1 MNFSDETVMA
11 YADGELDV
19 ATRAAVEAAMA
30 SDPQLAQRVARHRAL
45 RGRLHAAL
53 DPVLDEP
60 LPQRLLASVQG
71 APAQRRADK
80 IPLQH
85 KAAPRWSWPQWGAIA
100 ASLVGGALLGPLLLR
115 TPAGAVLVSRDGQVL
130 ASGAL
135 ARALTEQLASNQP
148 PGAPLQIGVS
158 FRARNGDYCRTF
170 VLRDENAL
178 AGLAC
183 RAHQAWRL
191 EVLAHAPAPPG
202 AAAGYR
208 PAGSALPASVTHTLD
223 ELIAGEP
230 LDAGDEA
237 AARARGWQPAPL
249 TPGKTPPGVPGPHG
263 RPQDPGS

>member
-11 YADGELDV
+11 YADGELDA

-30 SDPQLAQRVARHRAL
+30 LDAQLAQRVARHRAL
-45 RGRLHAAL
+45 RGRLHVAL

-71 APAQRRADK
+71 APASRRADR

-100 ASLVGGALLGPLLLR
+100 ASLVTGVLLGPLLLR
-115 TPAGAVLVSRDGQVL
+115 TPAGAVLVSRDAQVL

-148 PGAPLQIGVS
+148 PGAPVQIGVS

-170 VLRDENAL
+170 VLRDESAL

-183 RAHQAWRL
+183 RGHQAWRL
-191 EVLAHAPAPPG
+191 EVLAHSPAQPA

-230 LDAGDEA
+230 LDAGAEA
-237 AARARGWQPAPL
+237 AARQRGWQP
-249 TPGKTPPGVPGPHG
+249 
-263 RPQDPGS
+263 

>member
-19 ATRAAVEAAMA
+19 ASRAAVEAAMA
-30 SDPQLAQRVARHRAL
+30 TDPQLAQRVARHRAL

-71 APAQRRADK
+71 APAQRRA
-80 IPLQH
+80 
-85 KAAPRWSWPQWGAIA
+85 PRWSWPQWGAIA
-100 ASLVGGALLGPLLLR
+100 ASLVGGALLGPLLWR
-115 TPAGAVLVSRDGQVL
+115 TPAGAVHVSRDGQVL

-148 PGAPLQIGVS
+148 PGAPVQIGVS

-170 VLRDENAL
+170 ALRDESAL

-208 PAGSALPASVTHTLD
+208 PAGSALPASVTHALD
-223 ELIAGEP
+223 ELIAGEA
-230 LDAGDEA
+230 LDAGAEA
-237 AARARGWQPAPL
+237 AARARGWQP
-249 TPGKTPPGVPGPHG
+249 
-263 RPQDPGS
+263 

>member
-30 SDPQLAQRVARHRAL
+30 LDPQLALRVARHRAL

-71 APAQRRADK
+71 APAQRRADRSA
-80 IPLQH
+80 LQH
-85 KAAPRWSWPQWGAIA
+85 QAAPRWSWPQWGAIA
-100 ASLVGGALLGPLLLR
+100 ASLVTGVLLGPLLWR
-115 TPAGAVLVSRDGQVL
+115 MPAGSMLVSRDGQVL

-148 PGAPLQIGVS
+148 PGAPVQIGVS

-170 VLRDENAL
+170 VLREKNAL

-183 RAHQAWRL
+183 RGHEAWRL
-191 EVLAHAPAPPG
+191 EVLAQNPAEPA

-208 PAGSALPASVTHTLD
+208 PAASALPPGVARTLD

-230 LDAGDEA
+230 LDAGAEA
-237 AARARGWQPAPL
+237 AARERGWQP
-249 TPGKTPPGVPGPHG
+249 
-263 RPQDPGS
+263 

>member
-1 MNFSDETVMA
+1 MNFSDETLMA

-30 SDPQLAQRVARHRAL
+30 TDPQLAQRVARHRAL
-45 RGRLHAAL
+45 RGRLRAAL

-60 LPQRLLASVQG
+60 LPERLLASVHG
-71 APAQRRADK
+71 APAQRRADNV
-80 IPLQH
+80 IPLKP

-148 PGAPLQIGVS
+148 PGAPVQIGVS

-170 VLRDENAL
+170 VLRDKSAL

-183 RAHQAWRL
+183 RGHQAWRL
-191 EVLAHAPAPPG
+191 EVLAQNPARRARAARPASRFRQLTIARRKPPG
-202 AAAGYR
+202 GMAC
-208 PAGSALPASVTHTLD
+208 AS
-223 ELIAGEP
+223 
-230 LDAGDEA
+230 
-237 AARARGWQPAPL
+237 AAR
-249 TPGKTPPGVPGPHG
+249 
-263 RPQDPGS
+263 SS

>member
-1 MNFSDETVMA
+1 MNFSDETLMA

-30 SDPQLAQRVARHRAL
+30 TDPQLAQRVARHRAL
-45 RGRLHAAL
+45 RGRLRGAL

-60 LPQRLLASVQG
+60 LPQRLLASVHG
-71 APAQRRADK
+71 APAQRRADNV
-80 IPLQH
+80 IPLKP

-148 PGAPLQIGVS
+148 PGAPVQIGVS

-170 VLRDENAL
+170 VLRDKSAL

-183 RAHQAWRL
+183 RGHQAWRL
-191 EVLAHAPAPPG
+191 EVLAQNPASPV
-202 AAAGYR
+202 ATAGYR
-208 PAGSALPASVTHTLD
+208 PASSALPASVARALD

-230 LDAGDEA
+230 LDAGAEA
-237 AARARGWQPAPL
+237 AARAQGWN
-249 TPGKTPPGVPGPHG
+249 
-263 RPQDPGS
+263 R